1 MTAAE
6 AVAQLCARK
15 MTALQYAEAVIEVAE
30 TYSCLNAFSFLDK
43 DKVGNIHV
51 PSLHSTHADLRH
63 MRRYCMHLSSCQVRY
78 VLLQQCCNNMVTWAV
93 PRCWRKPEQWM
104 TFTQLGRTSSRYVV
118 WRLL

>member
-43 DKVGNIHV
+43 DKVEQH
-51 PSLHSTHADLRH
+51 
-63 MRRYCMHLSSCQVRY
+63 
-78 VLLQQCCNNMVTWAV
+78 
-93 PRCWRKPEQWM
+93 PRPI
-104 TFTQLGRTSSRYVV
+104 SA
-118 WRLL
+118 